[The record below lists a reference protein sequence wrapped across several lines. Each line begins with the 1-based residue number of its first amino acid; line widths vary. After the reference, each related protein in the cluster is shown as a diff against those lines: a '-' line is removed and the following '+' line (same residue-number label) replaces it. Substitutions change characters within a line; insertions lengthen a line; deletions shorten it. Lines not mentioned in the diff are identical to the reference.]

1 MELTYA
7 GKMMVA
13 GHRGD
18 QSGYPENTMEAFR
31 AAIAAGVDM
40 IETDVRL
47 TKDGALV
54 LIHDKTVDRTTD
66 GTGAVAEMTLAQL
79 RTLNAGTV
87 DRPQPIP
94 LLEELLAL
102 EPQVVVTSGMAHYEE
117 LASLLEANGVQVVGT
132 DADSIAEVYEAIRL
146 LGAVMGKNAEAEAI
160 VADMQVTFD
169 EIAAKSEAT
178 GKTIYFEVMPLEW
191 GLWSAGNGTFMQE
204 LAQICGMQNAFADI
218 EGWQSISQEQ
228 VIERDPDYIVLVT
241 GMGESAPDE
250 VKARNGWGD
259 LKAVRNDAIY
269 NADSYMLTRP
279 APRLKDAAIELYNF
293 LYQN

>member
-18 QSGYPENTMEAFR
+18 QSSAPENT
-31 AAIAAGVDM
+31 VDM

-79 RTLNAGTV
+79 RALNAGTA

-102 EPQVVVTSGMAHYEE
+102 
-117 LASLLEANGVQVVGT
+117 LAALAAAGAAVIGCVC
-132 DADSIAEVYEAIRL
+132 
-146 LGAVMGKNAEAEAI
+146 LGN
-160 VADMQVTFD
+160 
-169 EIAAKSEAT
+169 
-178 GKTIYFEVMPLEW
+178 
-191 GLWSAGNGTFMQE
+191 
-204 LAQICGMQNAFADI
+204 
-218 EGWQSISQEQ
+218 
-228 VIERDPDYIVLVT
+228 
-241 GMGESAPDE
+241 
-250 VKARNGWGD
+250 VK
-259 LKAVRNDAIY
+259 
-269 NADSYMLTRP
+269 
-279 APRLKDAAIELYNF
+279 LYT
-293 LYQN
+293 